1 MKIHNLDSGKTS
13 GLALSDY
20 SIEKL
25 SSPNELTALQASW
38 NVLTEGLLD
47 CSYFL
52 SWEWIS
58 TWWRFMHDDHD
69 LWLLTARSREGRL
82 VGIAPLMCSRHKIGP
97 LAFRR
102 LSFIGG
108 GIARPAHLDIV
119 ARPEEKEILSAAF
132 IRYLD
137 AHHQD
142 WDLLELEGLQ
152 ENSPLISCLSA
163 AAGRCLLREPT
174 RSCFVSLPASWEV
187 FQKEFM
193 SSKLRKTIRYYE
205 RRLQKAFPGKIAFE
219 RVTSVEDLLPAL
231 KFLVENSRRLFR
243 ERGMESCFENRRFL
257 EFYENLVSSALQ
269 RGSLRFYQLRVDDE
283 IVAVQQ
289 CFEFKDIFYGYQTA
303 FDSDKRE
310 YSPGQQLLAFLFQ
323 QSIGENAREVD
334 MMHGDTDYKS
344 SWASGLR
351 EDAHIWYGLN
361 RRARLGLLTLGLID
375 RAIISSRHWIPKK
388 IRQYINTR
396 LARKI
401 G

>member
-1 MKIHNLDSGKTS
+1 MKISNVDTGTPSGF
-13 GLALSDY
+13 ALSDY

-25 SSPNELTALQASW
+25 SSADELTKLQAAW
-38 NVLTEGLLD
+38 NALTEGIQD

-52 SWEWIS
+52 SWGWIS
-58 TWWRFMHDDHD
+58 TWWQYLHDDHG
-69 LWLLTARSREGRL
+69 LWLLTACLDGHL
-82 VGIAPLMCSRHKIGP
+82 VGIVPLMCSRHQIGP
-97 LAFRR
+97 LTFRK
-102 LSFIGG
+102 LSFIGSG
-108 GIARPAHLDIV
+108 LARPAHLDIV
-119 ARPEEKEILSAAF
+119 ARTEEREILSAAF

-152 ENSPLISCLSA
+152 ENSSLVSRLFAS
-163 AAGRCLLREPT
+163 AGRCLSREPI
-174 RSCFVSLPASWEV
+174 RCSFVSLPASWEV
-187 FQKEFM
+187 FQKESM

-205 RRLQKAFPGKIAFE
+205 RRLQKAFPGKVVFE
-219 RVTSVEDLLPAL
+219 RLSSEAALLPAL
-231 KFLVENSRRLFR
+231 KFLVENSRRQFR
-243 ERGMESCFENRRFL
+243 ERGMESCFESQSFR

-269 RGSLRFYQLRVDDE
+269 RGSLRFYQLRVNDE

-289 CFEFKDIFYGYQTA
+289 CFAFKGIFYGYQTA
-303 FDSDKRE
+303 FDADMRE

-323 QSIGENAREVD
+323 ESIGETAREID

-344 SWASGLR
+344 SWANGLR

-361 RRARLGLLTLGLID
+361 RRARLGLLIMGLMD
-375 RAIISSRHWIPKK
+375 KAIIFSRHWVPKK

-401 G
+401 S